1 MAGNNDPGKHHLR
14 LGESRIRLHT
24 TAWNAVLAM
33 AARAIYAVTPPSPP
47 PTGTQAAAR
56 APGQAS
62 PAPGTIP
69 LTAPEPARPPAA
81 IQLRALAGLTV
92 PPLVPLSPVQPAHQL
107 APEAENALVRQ
118 RMAAA
123 VLGGAGA
130 AGTGGRSTGL
140 PGPGGEVLVE
150 GVLGLQVAADGVPG
164 RGGRGALAA
173 RGSPAG

>member
-123 VLGGAGA
+123 VLGMVDHQIHNSMSCARCAEFHIRCSASLLVSAMGATA
-130 AGTGGRSTGL
+130 RSAPVNL
-140 PGPGGEVLVE
+140 
-150 GVLGLQVAADGVPG
+150 
-164 RGGRGALAA
+164 
-173 RGSPAG
+173 